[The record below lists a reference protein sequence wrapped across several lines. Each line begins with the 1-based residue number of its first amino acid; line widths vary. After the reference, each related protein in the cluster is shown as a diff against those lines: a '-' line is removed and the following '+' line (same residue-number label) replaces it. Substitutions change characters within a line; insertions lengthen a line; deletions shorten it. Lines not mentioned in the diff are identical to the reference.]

1 MRTTIGLVILMLAGA
16 LLLSRSASA
25 TAPMGKQYAAH
36 YECPPPKCTV
46 CHVDKKTLNEYGE
59 ALKKELK
66 GEKVITPAMFKAC
79 ESKRPKA

>member
-1 MRTTIGLVILMLAGA
+1 MKNAKFAIALLVLGA
-16 LLLSRSASA
+16 LLGSTAVQA
-25 TAPMGKQYAAH
+25 TAPMNKQYAAQ
-36 YECPPPKCTV
+36 YPDEKAKCTI

-79 ESKRPKA
+79 ESKRPKP